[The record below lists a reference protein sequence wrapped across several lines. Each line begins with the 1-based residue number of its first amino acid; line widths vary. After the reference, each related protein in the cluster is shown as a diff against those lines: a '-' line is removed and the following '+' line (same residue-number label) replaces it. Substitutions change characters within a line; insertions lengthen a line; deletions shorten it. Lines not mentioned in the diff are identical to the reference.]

1 MYSYNFVPP
10 PSGYHVSNFSPYP
23 QTVSK
28 HQPQAESHPPAPPT
42 IYAPSIAKRAATLA
56 ETDFLIAVA
65 TNPGNFGLAEA
76 LGLGKNA
83 QEAKRLREELLASL
97 KKPAQNENEQQWRER
112 LANETRERGQGVMN
126 GAGIGGRMDK
136 DVKEMSLD
144 ELQAKIEEAS
154 REMKR
159 RAEYWATV

>member
-1 MYSYNFVPP
+1 MYSYKNVPP
-10 PSGYHVSNFSPYP
+10 PSGYHALNFSPYSP
-23 QTVSK
+23 QVSE
-28 HQPQAESHPPAPPT
+28 HQPQAQSHPPAATT

-97 KKPAQNENEQQWRER
+97 KKPAQNENEQKWREM
-112 LANETRERGQGVMN
+112 LANETAQRGQGVMN
-126 GAGIGGRMDK
+126 GAGMGGGMDK

-144 ELQAKIEEAS
+144 ELQAKIEEVS

-159 RAEYWATV
+159 RAEYWATA

>member
-1 MYSYNFVPP
+1 M
-10 PSGYHVSNFSPYP
+10 
-23 QTVSK
+23 
-28 HQPQAESHPPAPPT
+28 
-42 IYAPSIAKRAATLA
+42 AKRAATLA

-97 KKPAQNENEQQWRER
+97 KKHAQNENEQQWRDR
-112 LANETRERGQGVMN
+112 LANETGERVQGVMN
-126 GAGIGGRMDK
+126 GAGMCAGMDK

-144 ELQAKIEEAS
+144 ELQAKVEEAS

-159 RAEYWATV
+159 RAEYWATIQ